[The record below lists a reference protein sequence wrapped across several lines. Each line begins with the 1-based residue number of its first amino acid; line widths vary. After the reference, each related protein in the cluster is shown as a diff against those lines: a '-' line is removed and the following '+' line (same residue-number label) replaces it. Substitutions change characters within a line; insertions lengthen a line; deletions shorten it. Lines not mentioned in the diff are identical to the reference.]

1 MKIYLVIFLLIR
13 KVHVF
18 PVKMSYCK
26 CDNSTGKVCKTGLK
40 GSLISDSDANFH
52 RNLNEMRD
60 VISMTRF
67 ISSYCHGVQ

>member
-1 MKIYLVIFLLIR
+1 MEIYLVIFLLIR

-60 VISMTRF
+60 VISMTQVWLL
-67 ISSYCHGVQ
+67 SKLS